1 MKFILGFIMLL
12 SVASVYA
19 ADSLTTKV
27 SAQYASIRALGMGDA
42 FTAVADDYSL
52 IFYNPAGFA
61 KKKSNEVQFT
71 FAGAG
76 ISPKTLTFANDITK
90 ASQTT
95 GSDSDKALAISTVL
109 EEYYGKSLG
118 GKVQALE
125 MFWVRKNWGVALL
138 PVDLVI
144 DMTINRQLGPA
155 IDLNVKADSILAY
168 GYGTEI
174 NKFWS
179 AGATA
184 KLTHRVAVEQ
194 SVSALELA
202 ADSNVLSIKRAKEG
216 NNFDFDIGALWTPNW
231 FNSQLNSE
239 TKFETKPESKSDIKV
254 ESKPDTKAETEL
266 KLEDDKRKPQ
276 AETTP
281 TEKVAEPTTEKPTEV
296 AAPAEALEIKPDVK
310 SEDKKILAKVAPIA
324 RPKERFPL
332 TLGIVMKN
340 VLGGSFSKS
349 TMVNKDATEAPKNI
363 PRVVDIGAAYSLAT
377 FGDIEIRAMVD
388 AKNLLHPSASTTNVL
403 HAGVEFDY
411 SPSGWFKSQLRVGM
425 NQLYYTAGATLLLG
439 VLNIDAVTYGE
450 EVGTAST
457 KIENRVYAVK
467 AGVNF

>member
-1 MKFILGFIMLL
+1 MKIIALIMLL
-12 SVASVYA
+12 SVGSVYA

-27 SAQYASIRALGMGDA
+27 SAQYSSIRALGMGDA

-95 GSDSDKALAISTVL
+95 GSDSAKALAISSVL

-125 MFWVRKNWGVALL
+125 MFWIRKNWGVALI

-168 GYGTEI
+168 GYGTEL

-179 AGATA
+179 VGATA

-202 ADSNVLSIKRAKEG
+202 ADPNVLSTKRAKEG

-231 FNSQLNSE
+231 FNSKESSKAND
-239 TKFETKPESKSDIKV
+239 TKTE
-254 ESKPDTKAETEL
+254 TKAETEL
-266 KLEDDKRKPQ
+266 KLEDDKRTPQ

-281 TEKVAEPTTEKPTEV
+281 AEKVADPSAEKPTEV
-296 AAPAEALEIKPDVK
+296 APAVQALEIKPDVK
-310 SEDKKILAKVAPIA
+310 TEDKKPVAKVEE
-324 RPKERFPL
+324 KVKSNERFPL

-340 VLGGSFSKS
+340 VFGGSFSKS
-349 TMVNKDATEAPKNI
+349 TIVNKDATEVPKNI

-377 FGDIEIRAMVD
+377 FGDLEIRAMVD

-411 SPSGWFKSQLRVGM
+411 SPSGWFKSQLRAGM
-425 NQLYYTAGATLLLG
+425 NQLYYTAGVTLLLG
-439 VLNIDAVTYGE
+439 VVNIDAVTYGE
-450 EVGTAST
+450 EVGTASS

-467 AGVNF
+467 VGMNF

>member
-1 MKFILGFIMLL
+1 MKIILAILMFAGVQTVF
-12 SVASVYA
+12 A

-27 SAQYASIRALGMGDA
+27 SAQYSSMRALGMGDA

-61 KKKSNEVQFT
+61 KKKNNEVQFT

-95 GSDSDKALAISTVL
+95 GTDSDKALAISAVL

-125 MFWVRKNWGVALL
+125 MFWVRKNWGVALI

-184 KLTHRVAVEQ
+184 KVTHRVAVEQ

-202 ADSNVLSIKRAKEG
+202 ADSNVLSTKRAKEG

-231 FNSQLNSE
+231 FNSGKTSE
-239 TKFETKPESKSDIKV
+239 VKV
-254 ESKPDTKAETEL
+254 EAKTEVKADPKPDTEL
-266 KLEDDKRKPQ
+266 KLEDEKRTPQ
-276 AETTP
+276 AEAIA
-281 TEKVAEPTTEKPTEV
+281 TEKEAAPVADKTAEPVVEKAIEADATAKSSEVKPEVKTETKKPVV
-296 AAPAEALEIKPDVK
+296 AINEPLK
-310 SEDKKILAKVAPIA
+310 
-324 RPKERFPL
+324 PKERFPL

-340 VLGGSFSKS
+340 VLGGSFSQSKI
-349 TMVNKDATEAPKNI
+349 VNKDATETPKNI
-363 PRVVDIGAAYSLAT
+363 PRVIDIGAAYSLAT
-377 FGDIEIRAMVD
+377 FGDLEIRAMLD
-388 AKNLLHPSASTTNVL
+388 AKNLLHPNASLTNTL
-403 HAGVEFDY
+403 HAGVELDY
-411 SPSGWFKSQLRVGM
+411 SPSGWFKSQLRAGM
-425 NQLYYTAGATLLLG
+425 NQLYYTAGVTLLLG
-439 VLNIDAVTYGE
+439 VINIDAVTYGE

-457 KIENRVYAVK
+457 RIENRVYAAKV
-467 AGVNF
+467 GVNF